1 MLQFITKVMR
11 SFGFALAGIKYGIT
25 TQRNMK
31 IHVAAAALVL
41 MLGYIVNLSQME
53 WMLLMLTI
61 GIVWTAELFNTALE
75 TLVDLVSP
83 EEHPLAKIAKDV
95 AAGAVL
101 CAALAAVAVGYF
113 LFVVKFL

>member
-1 MLQFITKVMR
+1 MLQCISKVIR
-11 SFGFALAGIKYGIT
+11 SFGFAFAGIKYVIT

-31 IHVAAAALVL
+31 IHVAAAMIVLV
-41 MLGYIVNLSQME
+41 LGYIVKLSATE
-53 WMLLMLTI
+53 WMLLILTI
-61 GIVWTAELFNTALE
+61 AGVWAAELFNTALE

-83 EEHPLAKIAKDV
+83 ERHPLAKISKDA

-101 CAALAAVAVGYF
+101 CMALAAVAVGYF